1 MGVVGVFFGSRGDG
15 GFNGRCLGASIGD
28 GGFTLVC
35 ISGRRGVVGFKV
47 AMSRVLCAK
56 KFALLGLMVGVS
68 AKKFALRTK
77 NGPQSAV
84 YGVLGEFCRTT
95 TQARLLLGCLR
106 LGSNTKAACWERHR
120 RMGMKKALPK
130 ECLVEMQNPHRWI
143 APRGAAARPEGLE
156 PPTF

>member
-1 MGVVGVFFGSRGDG
+1 M
-15 GFNGRCLGASIGD
+15 
-28 GGFTLVC
+28 
-35 ISGRRGVVGFKV
+35 
-47 AMSRVLCAK
+47 K
-56 KFALLGLMVGVS
+56 KFALLAHNTPNSAFLRLLGELFRGAARKGGV
-68 AKKFALRTK
+68 
-77 NGPQSAV
+77 
-84 YGVLGEFCRTT
+84 VLGEFCRTT

-106 LGSNTKAACWERHR
+106 LGSNRKAACWERHR

>member
-1 MGVVGVFFGSRGDG
+1 MVSTSLRHSS
-15 GFNGRCLGASIGD
+15 LS
-28 GGFTLVC
+28 
-35 ISGRRGVVGFKV
+35 
-47 AMSRVLCAK
+47 AK
-56 KFALLGLMVGVS
+56 KFAQLGLMVGVS
-68 AKKFALRTK
+68 AKKFAQRTK

-84 YGVLGEFCRTT
+84 CGVLGEVFRENTAGVVAPGELFRGTAAEQSVLGEFCRTT
-95 TQARLLLGCLR
+95 TQARLLLGYLR
-106 LGSNTKAACWERHR
+106 LGSNRKAACWERHR

>member
-1 MGVVGVFFGSRGDG
+1 MVMVVSRWS
-15 GFNGRCLGASIGD
+15 ASVVAEVS
-28 GGFTLVC
+28 LVSPSPPQC
-35 ISGRRGVVGFKV
+35 
-47 AMSRVLCAK
+47 VLCAK

-106 LGSNTKAACWERHR
+106 LGSNRKAACWERHR

>member
-106 LGSNTKAACWERHR
+106 LGSNRKAAC
-120 RMGMKKALPK
+120 
-130 ECLVEMQNPHRWI
+130 
-143 APRGAAARPEGLE
+143 
-156 PPTF
+156 